1 MEENKA
7 VPEQQ
12 SQPHSPAPAQA
23 DSPLPATAGQIKD
36 RNLGDE
42 WAEWVGDL
50 SEYEKELDEGKGL
63 FLGFYFI
70 SLFVLTS
77 VLMFIYYL
85 IAPRLYQ
92 LSPLLDK
99 FVLWAVIGGLTV
111 IFVHALLL
119 YLSLA
124 FNKRLIPLKEGL
136 LDAEKYFSLAAWLAS
151 LIGLS
156 KDKIGN
162 SMVKVHN
169 ALVYA
174 DSQPVAAKNLLVLLP
189 RCLDRETR
197 EKVTSMA
204 QGYGATVFSATGG
217 SSARQ
222 MIRKTKP
229 DAIIGVACER
239 DLVAGIS
246 DTPKK
251 IRVIGIANKRPF
263 GPCKDTTISAD
274 EFERAIKFLLKV

>member
-1 MEENKA
+1 MEENSIQ
-7 VPEQQ
+7 PEQQ
-12 SQPHSPAPAQA
+12 PRQT
-23 DSPLPATAGQIKD
+23 DDNLIKD

-50 SEYEKELDEGKGL
+50 SEYEKEIEEGKSL
-63 FLGFYFI
+63 FLGFYFVT
-70 SLFVLTS
+70 LFVFAGL
-77 VLMFIYYL
+77 LMFIYYMT
-85 IAPRLYQ
+85 APRLYQ

-99 FVLWAVIGGLTV
+99 FVFWALIGALIV
-111 IFVHALLL
+111 VFVHAILL
-119 YLSLA
+119 YFSIV
-124 FNKRLIPLKEGL
+124 FNIRLIPMREGL
-136 LDAEKYFSLAAWLAS
+136 LDAEKYFKPAAWLAS
-151 LIGLS
+151 LIGVS
-156 KDKIGN
+156 KDRIGN

-174 DSQPVAAKNLLVLLP
+174 ESSPPAAKNILVLIP
-189 RCLDRETR
+189 RCLDRDTR
-197 EKVTSMA
+197 ESVAQMA
-204 QGYGATVFSATGG
+204 RGYGATVFSATGG

-222 MIRKTKP
+222 MIRKTRP

-263 GPCKDTTISAD
+263 GPCKDTTINVQ
-274 EFERAIKFLLKV
+274 EFERAIRFLLKV